1 MNEATRGKA
10 GCQSADCDRSAEKRG
25 LCGRH
30 YQAQRRGTLGTC
42 SVEGCETA
50 AQNLGLCLRHYRMKR
65 RYGTTD
71 EPERPPLG
79 ACSVEGCDKTVKA
92 RGWCDKHL
100 QRVYRTGSTDDPALP
115 ETRACRKCD
124 RVLPRAEFSRPQP
137 ICKQCYPAFAREEY
151 GPCSAGGCDRI
162 VRAKGLCVTHLR
174 RFNAWGTTEPR
185 ERSTTRLCKRCDR
198 RLPRIEFSQSEP
210 VCMDCYPLHRQERNA
225 TRLSRAS
232 GVQRS
237 AAEMRERQQGRCA
250 ICGTPEGDTPK
261 GRLHVDHDHKTNVVR
276 GLLCSLCNT
285 GIGQFKEDPSRMLAA
300 IEYLK
305 RAAS

>member
-10 GCQSADCDRSAEKRG
+10 GCQSEGCDRRAEKRG

-42 SVEGCETA
+42 SVEGCVTA

-71 EPERPPLG
+71 ERETPPLG
-79 ACSVEGCDKTVKA
+79 ACSVEGCAKTVRA

-100 QRVYRTGSTDDPALP
+100 QRVYRTGSPDEQPLP

-124 RVLPRAEFSRPQP
+124 RVLPRIEFSKPQP
-137 ICKQCYPAFAREEY
+137 
-151 GPCSAGGCDRI
+151 
-162 VRAKGLCVTHLR
+162 V
-174 RFNAWGTTEPR
+174 
-185 ERSTTRLCKRCDR
+185 CKRC
-198 RLPRIEFSQSEP
+198 
-210 VCMDCYPLHRQERNA
+210 YPLYRQEQNA
-225 TRLSRAS
+225 RRLSRAS

-250 ICGTPEGDTPK
+250 ICGTREEDAPK
-261 GRLHVDHDHKTNVVR
+261 RRLHVDHDHTTNVVR
-276 GLLCSLCNT
+276 GLLCSQCNI
-285 GIGQFKEDPSRMLAA
+285 GIGQFKDDPVRMLAA